1 MVVKNQGHSTRSIP
15 EGRFCRQKR
24 RTIPA
29 DLVLL
34 IGYAGS
40 LSHKW
45 GMHLAMSQ

>member
-24 RTIPA
+24 HTIPA